1 MENLKL
7 VAMKK
12 LFLSIVLLLH
22 VFLLTAQNQ
31 LVSGPMLG
39 DVQMISAKIWGQ
51 TVNAAPAH
59 LTFYPKDHPEKSATT
74 AATPDAQFGN
84 ATVWDLNDLTPATT
98 YFYYFE
104 GNKTT
109 LYSFTTQAL
118 WQWRTDAPDFRV
130 ALGSCTYINEEAY
143 DRPGK
148 AYGGEYKIF
157 SSIKSTN
164 PNLMLWM
171 GDNIYLREPDW
182 SSLGGIVRRYNH
194 TRKTPELN
202 ALLSSCANY
211 AIWDDHDFGPNDA
224 DGSFIHKDWTL
235 DAFKHFWANP
245 SYGIPNSQ
253 GITTQFS
260 YSDVDF
266 FLLDN
271 RYHKVSPEVKGQES
285 TILGEEQINWLIQ
298 ALKFSRAPFK
308 LVAVGG
314 QFLNTIEK
322 FETFS
327 TVPAERERIIKA
339 ITENNITG
347 VVFLSGDRHC
357 TELSQLTLEN
367 GQMIYDLTV
376 SPLTSGPYDT
386 SKEDNKLRVEGT
398 TVPER
403 NFATLDFSG
412 PKDKRT
418 MTITIFNS
426 AGEKKWTR
434 EIAQPIKK

>member
-1 MENLKL
+1 MKKCLLTFLLSFSILFTLAQNKL
-7 VAMKK
+7 VA
-12 LFLSIVLLLH
+12 
-22 VFLLTAQNQ
+22 
-31 LVSGPMLG
+31 GPMLG

-51 TVNAAPAH
+51 TSSAAQAYISY
-59 LTFYPKDHPEKSATT
+59 YPKDHPEKSASV
-74 AATPDAQFGN
+74 AAQPDALFGN
-84 ATVWDLNDLTPATT
+84 SVVWNLNDLTPATT

-104 GNKTT
+104 GNKTQT
-109 LYSFTTQAL
+109 YTFTTQAL

-130 ALGSCTYINEEAY
+130 AIGSCTYINEEAY

-157 SSIKSTN
+157 TSIKEQE
-164 PNLMLWM
+164 PQVMLWM

-194 TRKTPELN
+194 TRKTPELQ
-202 ALLSSCANY
+202 ALMSSCANY

-235 DAFKHFWANP
+235 DAFTHYWANP
-245 SYGIPNSQ
+245 SYGLPQSK
-253 GITTQFS
+253 GITTQFQ
-260 YSDVDF
+260 YSDVEF

-271 RYHKVSPEVKGQES
+271 RYHRVAADVKGQQS
-285 TILGEEQINWLIQ
+285 TILGEDQINWLIQ

-308 LVAVGG
+308 MIVVGG
-314 QFLNTIEK
+314 QFLNTIDK

-339 ITENNITG
+339 ITDNNITG
-347 VVFLSGDRHC
+347 VVFLTGDRHC

-367 GQMIYDLTV
+367 GQVIYDLTV

-386 SKEDNKLRVEGT
+386 SKEDNQLRVEGT
-398 TVPER
+398 TVAER

-412 PKDKRT
+412 PKDKRVL
-418 MTITIFNS
+418 TITVRNS
-426 AGEKKWTR
+426 DGEKKWVR
-434 EIAQPIKK
+434 EILQPAKK